1 MQFLRGINSWKRTR
15 VEHARESELYVSYT
29 ESNESQ
35 FFFPRVII
43 FNADNDKRM
52 AEKGSIESLE
62 NLFGNNLRFV
72 IYN

>member
-15 VEHARESELYVSYT
+15 VEHARERVSYT

-43 FNADNDKRM
+43 FNADNDKRR
-52 AEKGSIESLE
+52 AENGSIESLE

-72 IYN
+72 IFN

>member
-15 VEHARESELYVSYT
+15 VEHARERVSYT

-52 AEKGSIESLE
+52 AEKGSLE
-62 NLFGNNLRFV
+62 NLFGNNKVCYF
-72 IYN
+72 